1 MAPVGPVPSTYEIR
15 YKLNGG
21 TYDGSTEDIVE
32 EHPEGSVIT
41 IHEAPERD
49 GYTFDY
55 WKGSEYQP
63 GDEYTV
69 TGDHVFEA
77 QWKKADDKKK
87 HSDHDDDDDD
97 DDSHHHRKSA
107 PTGDN
112 SNAALWIALVLVA
125 ALGVVGTIIALVLV
139 AALGVVGTIIYRR
152 RNRK

>member
-1 MAPVGPVPSTYEIR
+1 M
-15 YKLNGG
+15 
-21 TYDGSTEDIVE
+21 
-32 EHPEGSVIT
+32 
-41 IHEAPERD
+41 
-49 GYTFDY
+49 
-55 WKGSEYQP
+55 
-63 GDEYTV
+63 
-69 TGDHVFEA
+69 FEA

-125 ALGVVGTIIALVLV
+125 ALGVVGTII
-139 AALGVVGTIIYRR
+139 YRR